1 MYMGTRVTAGIDDGE
16 GQFENEN
23 QVGVRSGSAVKV
35 KLVIND
41 KDVVLTVNGYQMQ
54 KYPIDS
60 SKRTGA
66 GLIIEP
72 TSMWGNS
79 VQPIDL
85 ADFSADSDLGKTWL
99 PDIAAETKSRA
110 LTIPRFRKDDAP
122 RHALLAA
129 NGDVLRGEIEAVT
142 SNHFGFRSGL
152 ENIRVPRERV
162 KAAIWFKKA
171 DADAPPPPKDN
182 RVSERLAKIIN
193 GRSSYG
199 GATLSILID
208 FLKRQDPELKFK
220 LPSENE
226 VRSVEM
232 SFGGQSIGD
241 ALEEICSLFNVSYQ
255 IDADGTIIIQPGAQ
269 VRNELLQR
277 SYWLKTDAFKPSTVR
292 EVLTAKGIPFANGSN
307 VTWTPVSHQLNVTNT
322 TENHKKLAD
331 LLETD
336 FGGTAGSP
344 THWLSLTSGAR
355 FGLVVDKL
363 DPDAVVG
370 HHPVY
375 GACRIPLSDINLIR
389 TSIPEAT
396 EAMRS
401 VADWRLVFAPE
412 PVLPESPGE
421 SSPLLGQ
428 LAKGFKLPLLGG
440 GEFDLASQQGK
451 VVILDFW
458 ATWCGPCIKS
468 LPGLIDA
475 VSKLPEDK
483 VKLIGVNQGEPPE
496 QVKQFIE
503 TRRWALTVALDS
515 SQTVGRDYGVDGIP
529 FTVIVGP
536 DGKVAWVHTGYT
548 PEGEVEVSKVVQQL
562 LTPPTSP

>member
-1 MYMGTRVTAGIDDGE
+1 MAA
-16 GQFENEN
+16 
-23 QVGVRSGSAVKV
+23 VR
-35 KLVIND
+35 
-41 KDVVLTVNGYQMQ
+41 T
-54 KYPIDS
+54 
-60 SKRTGA
+60 
-66 GLIIEP
+66 
-72 TSMWGNS
+72 
-79 VQPIDL
+79 
-85 ADFSADSDLGKTWL
+85 
-99 PDIAAETKSRA
+99 
-110 LTIPRFRKDDAP
+110 
-122 RHALLAA
+122 
-129 NGDVLRGEIEAVT
+129 
-142 SNHFGFRSGL
+142 
-152 ENIRVPRERV
+152 
-162 KAAIWFKKA
+162 
-171 DADAPPPPKDN
+171 
-182 RVSERLAKIIN
+182 
-193 GRSSYG
+193 G

-208 FLKRQDPELKFK
+208 FLRRQDPELKFK
-220 LPSENE
+220 LPSETQA
-226 VRSVEM
+226 RSVEM

-277 SYWLKTDAFKPSTVR
+277 SYWLKTDAFKPATVR
-292 EVLTAKGIPFANGSN
+292 EVLTAKGISFANGSS
-307 VTWTPVSHQLNVTNT
+307 VTWTPVFRQLNVTNT
-322 TENHKKLAD
+322 TENHNKLAD
-331 LLETD
+331 LLESE

-355 FGLVVDKL
+355 FGLIIDKFA
-363 DPDAVVG
+363 PDAVVG

-389 TSIPEAT
+389 TSIPDAT
-396 EAMRS
+396 EAMKS

-451 VVILDFW
+451 VIILDFW

-475 VSKLPEDK
+475 VSKLPGDK

-515 SQTVGRDYGVDGIP
+515 SQNRRTRLRCGWHSVHRHRRSRRQSRLGPHRVHSRRRSGSVQSCPATAHAPDFALTLLPRKPVAAVHSETTFHLPHNRGVSSASLG
-529 FTVIVGP
+529 TSAVMA
-536 DGKVAWVHTGYT
+536 VA
-548 PEGEVEVSKVVQQL
+548 L
-562 LTPPTSP
+562 LLQ